1 MSTEATRT
9 ISYGGYVINIFRD
22 EYAECP
28 RDAFDYSSHFYNNTR
43 RHTFDSMRE
52 SSIEDIVENGK
63 LSKEFLRDYIY
74 VPVYLLDHSGEA
86 VSTSP
91 FGDPWDSGLFGI
103 LAESKESVK
112 EEFGCKIVSKKR
124 REMIEQRLRAEVNE
138 FNQWLQG
145 EVYGF
150 TVTKP
155 DDPDDVLDSCW
166 GFYGDMDESGIIEQA
181 KDSVDCLV
189 SENEANS
196 CKFWSG
202 ENAA

>member
-1 MSTEATRT
+1 MSTEATT
-9 ISYGGYVINIFRD
+9 IPYKGFNINIYND
-22 EYAECP
+22 EYAENP
-28 RDAFDYSSHFYNNTR
+28 RDAFDYSSHFYNNTL
-43 RHTFDSMRE
+43 RHTFDSRRE
-52 SSIEDIVENGK
+52 SSIEDIVENGG
-63 LSKEFLRDYIY
+63 LSKEFLQDYIY

-103 LAESKESVK
+103 LAESKENVK

-124 REMIEQRLRAEVNE
+124 REMIEQRLKAEVEE

-145 EVYGF
+145 DVYGF

-166 GFYGDMDESGIIEQA
+166 GFYGDMEQSGLIEQA
-181 KDSVDCLV
+181 KDSVDCLISV
-189 SENEANS
+189 DEARS
-196 CKFWSG
+196 CDFWSG
-202 ENAA
+202 DNAA